1 MRKQEALQ
9 EEKLEALAEIERLYK
24 KILEEQECL
33 SLKELAVTGRD
44 LIDAGMKPGPQL
56 GQTLNE
62 LLELVIEHPEYNTKE
77 SLLKRIIPPVSS

>member
-1 MRKQEALQ
+1 M
-9 EEKLEALAEIERLYK
+9 
-24 KILEEQECL
+24 
-33 SLKELAVTGRD
+33 TGRD

>member
-1 MRKQEALQ
+1 MRRADILAQNPALQ

-77 SLLKRIIPPVSS
+77 SLLKE